1 MVGDLGFGLYTVRLL
16 FLQLAFT
23 FVFIILPPKQGSYKM
38 KAYQTLLY
46 YKYTAIPDA
55 EQFAIQHLEFCER
68 LGIVG
73 RIIVA
78 SEGLNGTISGTVV
91 QCKKYM
97 DTVRLNPLFEGI
109 EFKIDELDA
118 PTFER
123 LYVRY
128 KPEIVH
134 SSLRGIKNIDPNKVT
149 GIHLQPKEV
158 DAIIDEQDVVFID
171 VRSKYESGVGHFKNA
186 LKLDID
192 NFRDFPEQLKQL
204 EHLKNKKVVTY
215 CTGGIKCEKASG
227 YLLSNGFKNV
237 YQVDGG
243 IVKYAKET
251 GGKNFEGKLY
261 VFDSRV
267 VIDVNAVNP
276 SIVSSCKICNAPSA
290 HMVNCANA
298 ECNEHFVLCQACG
311 TAMQGCCSTVCMQS
325 PAKRV
330 YDGSGYYQR
339 GSE

>member
-1 MVGDLGFGLYTVRLL
+1 MNYLR
-16 FLQLAFT
+16 AR
-23 FVFIILPPKQGSYKM
+23 M
-38 KAYQTLLY
+38 KPYQTLLY
-46 YKYTAIPDA
+46 YKYTSIPNA
-55 EQFAIQHLEFCER
+55 EEFAQQHLEFCER

-78 SEGLNGTISGTVV
+78 EEGLNGTISGTVV

-97 DTVRLNPLFEGI
+97 DTVKQNPLFEGI
-109 EFKIDELDA
+109 EFKIDEVDT

-134 SSLRGIKNIDPNKVT
+134 SSLRGIKNVDPNETT
-149 GIHLQPKEV
+149 GIHLKPHEV
-158 DAIIDEQDVVFID
+158 DEMIEQDDVIFLD
-171 VRSKYESGVGHFKNA
+171 VRSNYESNVGHFKNA
-186 LKLDID
+186 LKLNID

-204 EHLKNKKVVTY
+204 EHLKDKKVVTY

-227 YLLSNGFKNV
+227 YLLQNGFKNV

-243 IVKYAKET
+243 VVKYAKET

-261 VFDSRV
+261 VFDNRV
-267 VIDVNAVNP
+267 VVDVNSISP
-276 SIVSSCKICNAPSA
+276 SIVSTCKICGTKSA

-298 ECNEHFVLCQACG
+298 ECNEHFVLCEDCG
-311 TAMQGCCSTVCMQS
+311 WKMEGCCSDACMKAS
-325 PAKRV
+325 AKRV
-330 YDGSGYYQR
+330 YDGTGYYQR
-339 GSE
+339 EPLNH